1 MIGEQIS
8 ITHLNGPTNFK
19 GFIHKMNKRT
29 INNLSIINN
38 LITRVHI
45 KLTSLGGNYT
55 FNIHLMVYEKKT
67 HHNT

>member
-1 MIGEQIS
+1 MIGKQIS

-19 GFIHKMNKRT
+19 GFIHKMNKRM

-38 LITRVHI
+38 LVTRMPI
-45 KLTSLGGNYT
+45 RLTSLGGNST
-55 FNIHLMVYEKKT
+55 LNIPLMVYEKKT